1 VPKEIDEILA
11 RRSRRVTGAR
21 RYAGLVAS
29 FFGHVSLGAAFV
41 VAPALA
47 ARNRPPI
54 EFTRVQIVPVQALGV
69 VAPEPRRTAPAK
81 PASKPE
87 PPKPAPKPVEEK
99 KTVTHPAPATKP
111 ADTRQAVPD
120 DSAPAAEGPQQR
132 QGSPLGS
139 TKGGSS
145 FGAVAGFDNPDF
157 VYNYYVEQMLS
168 LIGAHWVRP
177 PVGGGVEAIVRF
189 RIGTRGEVTEVE
201 LLESSGH
208 TTFDLAG
215 LRAIQQASPL
225 PPLPRSYP
233 HDSLGVRL
241 VIR

>member
-1 VPKEIDEILA
+1 MPKEIDEILA

-21 RYAGLVAS
+21 RYAGLIAS
-29 FFGHVSLGAAFV
+29 FLGHVGLGAAFV

-69 VAPEPRRTAPAK
+69 VAPEPRSAAP
-81 PASKPE
+81 KPE

-99 KTVTHPAPATKP
+99 KPAPRPAPSTKP
-111 ADTRQAVPD
+111 TETRQAVPD
-120 DSAPAAEGPQQR
+120 DTAPAAEGPQQR

-139 TKGGSS
+139 TTGGSS

-168 LIGAHWVRP
+168 LIGSHWVRP

>member
-1 VPKEIDEILA
+1 MQRELDDIFQRRIARPK
-11 RRSRRVTGAR
+11 GAR
-21 RYAGLVAS
+21 RYGGLAISLAVHIGIGVAFLVAP
-29 FFGHVSLGAAFV
+29 V
-41 VAPALA
+41 VA
-47 ARNRPPI
+47 ARNRPAI

-69 VAPEPRRTAPAK
+69 VEPEPRRQPAAEREPDK
-81 PASKPE
+81 PAAKVPTE
-87 PPKPAPKPVEEK
+87 EKKPAPAAV
-99 KTVTHPAPATKP
+99 PAPRRTQP
-111 ADTRQAVPD
+111 AIPAASQ
-120 DSAPAAEGPQQR
+120 PAAEGPQQR

-139 TKGGSS
+139 ATGGSA

-168 LIGAHWVRP
+168 LIGANWVRP
-177 PVGGGVEAIVRF
+177 PVGGGVQAIVRF
-189 RIGTRGEVTEVE
+189 RIGSQGDVTEVE

-233 HDSLGVRL
+233 HESLGVRL

>member
-1 VPKEIDEILA
+1 MPKEIDEILA

-21 RYAGLVAS
+21 RYFGLIAS
-29 FFGHVSLGAAFV
+29 FLGHVGLGAAFV

-47 ARNRPPI
+47 ARNRPQI
-54 EFTRVQIVPVQALGV
+54 EFTRVQIVPVQSLGV
-69 VAPEPRRTAPAK
+69 VEPEPRRPAP
-81 PASKPE
+81 SKPE
-87 PPKPAPKPVEEK
+87 PKPAPKPVEEK
-99 KTVTHPAPATKP
+99 KPVPRPAPTTKP
-111 ADTRQAVPD
+111 ADTRRATAD
-120 DSAPAAEGPQQR
+120 DSSPAPEGPQQR

-139 TKGGSS
+139 TTGGSS

-157 VYNYYVEQMLS
+157 VYNYYVEQMLA
-168 LIGAHWVRP
+168 LIGSHWVRP

-189 RIGTRGEVTEVE
+189 RIGTRGEVTELE

-208 TTFDLAG
+208 TIFDLAG
-215 LRAIQQASPL
+215 LRAIEQASPL